1 MDETNTRCIVQPQS
15 SEAKAA
21 SVSTMSLVGFTIS
34 MNLVTSIINFSSA
47 QSMVSIINM
56 IQILIL
62 LPLTGAYIPLIII
75 QYFLGMQVC
84 LFNFDFVSIESFRES
99 KFVVN
104 YVSYEQTNSYLYLI
118 GLESESSAINLL
130 NIFGLFLFLPPFH
143 IIVWIIYKCA
153 EHKNEKT

>member
-15 SEAKAA
+15 SEAKVA
-21 SVSTMSLVGFTIS
+21 SVSTMSLVGLTIS
-34 MNLVTSIINFSSA
+34 MNLVTSVINFSSA

-84 LFNFDFVSIESFRES
+84 LFNFSFVSIESFRES
-99 KFVVN
+99 KFAVN

-130 NIFGLFLFLPPFH
+130 NIFGLFLFLPLFH
-143 IIVWIIYKCA
+143 RLH
-153 EHKNEKT
+153 EFPL